1 MGIVLPVI
9 DSLAVGIIAASLVFA
24 AWSLVGVVR
33 DRPPDRLQLAGVVLV
48 ELGLLIQEAIAANRL
63 VQGDRPEEMALF
75 VGYLVASLVILPLGA
90 WLGMLERTRWGTAII
105 GFAFLVIPVLVV
117 RLQQIWDST
126 VG

>member
-1 MGIVLPVI
+1 MI
-9 DSLAVGIIAASLVFA
+9 DALATGIIAASLVFA

-48 ELGLLIQEAIAANRL
+48 ELGLLVQEAVAANRM

-75 VGYLVASLVILPLGA
+75 IGYLVASLVILPLGT
-90 WLGMLERTRWGTAII
+90 WLGLLERTRWGTAIV
-105 GFAFLVIPVLVV
+105 GFAFLVVPVLVA
-117 RLQQIWDST
+117 RLQQIWNGS

>member
-1 MGIVLPVI
+1 VRVI
-9 DSLAVGIIAASLVFA
+9 DSLATGIITASLVFA
-24 AWSLVGVVR
+24 GWSLVGVVR

-48 ELGLLIQEAIAANRL
+48 ELGLLVQEAVAVNRM
-63 VQGDRPEEMALF
+63 VQGDRPAEMALF

-90 WLGMLERTRWGTAII
+90 WLGLLERTRWGTAII

-117 RLQQIWDST
+117 RLQRIWEGT